1 MYCRP
6 RFARDRALVRGKGW
20 EFIYQD
26 SNGEAKRDAYRYV
39 VNARG
44 QAKSI
49 RTDPSLLTKNPLKRG
64 IVQNEETQPV
74 QPENRQSNRYTEQQE
89 TKLHRYKTGS
99 MWIDPETHYVMRHAS
114 DNIPTRSKAI
124 YAVGAMTRGQIID
137 VSMAHGIL
145 QSTAAIASHWVD
157 DLKKVSG

>member
-26 SNGEAKRDAYRYV
+26 SNGEAKRDGYRYV

-74 QPENRQSNRYTEQQE
+74 QPENRQSNRYAEQPE
-89 TKLHRYKTGS
+89 TKLYT
-99 MWIDPETHYVMRHAS
+99 
-114 DNIPTRSKAI
+114 
-124 YAVGAMTRGQIID
+124 
-137 VSMAHGIL
+137 
-145 QSTAAIASHWVD
+145 
-157 DLKKVSG
+157 

>member
-6 RFARDRALVRGKGW
+6 RFARDRALVRGNGW

-49 RTDPSLLTKNPLKRG
+49 QTDPSLLTKNLLKRG

-74 QPENRQSNRYTEQQE
+74 QPENRQSNRYAEQPE
-89 TKLHRYKTGS
+89 TKLYT
-99 MWIDPETHYVMRHAS
+99 
-114 DNIPTRSKAI
+114 
-124 YAVGAMTRGQIID
+124 
-137 VSMAHGIL
+137 
-145 QSTAAIASHWVD
+145 
-157 DLKKVSG
+157 